1 MRASFL
7 GRLLPSRDYL
17 TTSFV
22 REFPGNAVLRLI
34 PWTKDGI
41 LARHLSP
48 DDRVLD
54 LGCGPRS
61 VLMHYKVKHSIG
73 VDLFDPYIEEARRLM
88 THDQVMKADCTKLEF
103 EPNSFDVVLAFDVFD
118 HLERQDSLALIEK
131 TKKWARRKVVAIVTN
146 GRADPPILD
155 DNEFQRHRSGF
166 TMRDMQQLG
175 FKTYGLG
182 LKLPGMNSKVPVIDF
197 LIRRLTFPFWFIAY
211 FWPTLGYDVAA
222 IYQKSRLGG

>member
-7 GRLLPSRDYL
+7 TRLLPSRDYL

-22 REFPGNAVLRLI
+22 REFPGNAILRLI

-41 LARHLSP
+41 LARHLSS

-61 VLMHYKVKHSIG
+61 VLMHYKVGHSVG
-73 VDLFDPYIEEARRLM
+73 VDIFDPYIEEARRLG
-88 THDQVMKADCTKLEF
+88 THDTVMKGDCTQVEF
-103 EPNSFDVVLAFDVFD
+103 EPNSFDVVVAFDVFD

-131 TKKWARRKVVAIVTN
+131 TKKWARRKVIAIVTN

-155 DNEFQRHRSGF
+155 DNEFQRHRSAF
-166 TMRDMQQLG
+166 SMRHMQQLG

-182 LKLPGMNSKVPVIDF
+182 LKLPGMNSKISVIDF
-197 LIRRLTFPFWFIAY
+197 LIRRLTFPFWFISY
-211 FWPTLGYDVAA
+211 YWPRFGYDVAA
-222 IYQKSRLGG
+222 IHVKTG